1 MSFSYDRYDR
11 RQQSSRRS
19 TFGFWVPLVLTVTI
33 ATAGVAAWVW
43 SERKDGDDD
52 DDADLS
58 YGEEE
63 RTYRQPPPPGYAED
77 TYSESVGVTR
87 EQDESFVARM
97 SGAIRRTP
105 SPQQMF
111 DNASRRLA
119 QGVTAAGTAFG
130 AALSSIREEDREDY
144 GDHSRWSEEAARR
157 HVEAQSSQSAG
168 AVGAHTDAFN
178 ATLQPPAQPP
188 RPGARKKTVVVVVP
202 ADSAVGDDDHASYQE
217 IPSILSHLAPTNF
230 ATTNLFVLIY
240 APSLKP
246 RSSSSNQSGSLGS
259 SYAAI
264 PTPAQ
269 TPGDEMSSLEPQQ
282 YGSGHNTPK
291 SGNIPSMSSSTSENV
306 LYNSIH
312 ARALRLVKD
321 RTMVMPFT
329 TPSGHVHMLRH
340 LAPDLVYVTE
350 DLSGTQGEYVEQIR
364 NWVGQ
369 VMIVVGAGGVGLG
382 LVDTEDEGEGG
393 GRINEKKWWETTTM
407 VGLGKGVEVVDAS
420 RLIDDFE
427 RRAGG
432 KE

>member
-19 TFGFWVPLVLTVTI
+19 TFGYWVPLVITVTI

-63 RTYRQPPPPGYAED
+63 RTYRPPPPPGYAED

-87 EQDESFVARM
+87 EQDEGFMARM

-105 SPQQMF
+105 SPQQVF

-119 QGVTAAGTAFG
+119 AGVAAAGTAFG
-130 AALSSIREEDREDY
+130 AALGSIREEDREDY

-157 HVEAQSSQSAG
+157 NVEAQSSQSSA
-168 AVGAHTDAFN
+168 AVGTHTAAFN
-178 ATLQPPAQPP
+178 AALQPPAQPP
-188 RPGARKKTVVVVVP
+188 RPGARKKTVVVVVS
-202 ADSAVGDDDHASYQE
+202 ADSVIGDDDHAPYQE
-217 IPSILSHLAPTNF
+217 HASILSHLPPTNF

-269 TPGDEMSSLEPQQ
+269 TPGDDMSSLDPHP
-282 YGSGHNTPK
+282 YGSGQNTPK
-291 SGNIPSMSSSTSENV
+291 SGNTPSMSASTSESA
-306 LYNSIH
+306 LYNSIY

-369 VMIVVGAGGVGLG
+369 VMVVVGTGGVGLG
-382 LVDTEDEGEGG
+382 LVDTEDEGEGT
-393 GRINEKKWWETTTM
+393 GRVQEKKWWETTTM
-407 VGLGKGVEVVDAS
+407 VGLGKGVEVVDGA
-420 RLIDDFE
+420 RLLDDFE
-427 RRAGG
+427 RRVGG